1 MSKPITFVQSLLDD
15 IYQDLTIIDQSE
27 VKLETAVARLDPHTP
42 SPEDMETIKQ
52 LRAKIDRRREAV
64 LTVLDLA
71 DREIGKTERQKR
83 TKKESL

>member
-1 MSKPITFVQSLLDD
+1 MKNPFADENVTSENLWIL
-15 IYQDLTIIDQSE
+15 LTIPVALVLGAVGAGVVV
-27 VKLETAVARLDPHTP
+27 VK
-42 SPEDMETIKQ
+42 K